1 MWIISSGL
9 DVRNHAV
16 QPNETVTYFWTM
28 ARSDG
33 PTGSDL
39 GCLTRFYF
47 SNVDMDR
54 DLASG
59 LIGPLLIC
67 AKNMLDSYARL
78 VRNSFFNKWPLSIHC
93 LQAFVDIYRVVASIT
108 KVT

>member
-1 MWIISSGL
+1 M
-9 DVRNHAV
+9 RNHAV

-78 VRNSFFNKWPLSIHC
+78 VRNSLLINGHYQYIVCKLLLIF
-93 LQAFVDIYRVVASIT
+93 T
-108 KVT
+108 KL